1 MDYQIEYAIQNL
13 AERLNTYN
21 GSSEHNNQQFVNL
34 KRRFRD
40 FKTTWY
46 NNKTSVE
53 KEAIRNRADAVGKII
68 NRPPGR
74 LTQVTLNTEWK
85 MNLWRQTFDLNENP
99 QDGSGRKK
107 YKRKTR
113 KRRRKKGT
121 KKRRRKRK
129 TKRRR
134 KRRR

>member
-1 MDYQIEYAIQNL
+1 MDYQIEYAILNL
-13 AERLNTYN
+13 AERLDAYN
-21 GSSEHNNQQFVNL
+21 GSSHHNNQQFIIL
-34 KRRFRD
+34 KCRFRD

-46 NNKTSVE
+46 NNSTSEE
-53 KEAIRNRADAVGKII
+53 KKAIRKRADAVGKI
-68 NRPPGR
+68 NNLPPGR
-74 LTQVTLNTEWK
+74 FTQVTLNTEWK

-107 YKRKTR
+107 YKRRTR

-121 KKRRRKRK
+121 KKRRRRRK